1 MSLPTH
7 HVYILAGLLFSFGV
21 IGFLIR
27 RNAIVVFMSIELML
41 NAVNLT
47 FLAAARTH
55 GGVTGPIAVFFIIT
69 IAAIE
74 AAVGLALIIALF
86 RLKRSV
92 DLEKMDRLQG

>member
-47 FLAAARTH
+47 FLAATRTH
-55 GGVTGPIAVFFIIT
+55 GGVTGPIAVFFVIT

-92 DLEKMDRLQG
+92 DLEKVDRLQG